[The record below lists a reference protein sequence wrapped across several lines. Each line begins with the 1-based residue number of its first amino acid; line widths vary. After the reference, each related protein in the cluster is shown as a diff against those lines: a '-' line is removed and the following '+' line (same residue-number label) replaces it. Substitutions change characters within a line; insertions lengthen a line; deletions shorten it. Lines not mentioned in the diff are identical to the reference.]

1 MMRSRA
7 SSFARRRSRIL
18 FAAFVLASRL
28 SWATSVDEKETRA
41 SAPDRPTEMPLSVL
55 PEPPKGDLRPPR
67 PAAMEA
73 IDGILGRLSGSDDV
87 ARARALEE
95 LTEAKPDWTSGLSR
109 RIDTIVER
117 ADKEKMRALLE
128 SVRKKNAQGDESDY
142 LAFVLREPNPASQVW
157 RDLTQILA
165 IGKMLSA
172 IGSAEAMREIV
183 RIYARYGEFL
193 RIETQRNLERLGDRA
208 IAGYLDAS
216 LHQAPKISGWAK
228 KQLELARKDTPSSA
242 VRTEDPTA
250 LSFILVALG
259 RTRDPECARVLISFA
274 GVERSQVR
282 VAARQGIALLGEV
295 AAWQL
300 RDAYQD
306 TTGRSVPREWTWKR
320 TARELFTELDRMRL
334 AKVFERF
341 ELARK
346 KEADG
351 ALEEMGRLY
360 DEVLTESPLFE
371 EREKMVPGYF
381 ALARAFEEKDPER
394 AALALRRIE
403 RLSSDETER
412 ARAESLRHV
421 LEARRLA
428 AESILDQ
435 GLVDKA
441 IALDPNSNAAKTAL
455 GSGPLTVDSP
465 MSRYLLAALAIA
477 VACGFG
483 GYVALQ
489 AWRRRSDAGVRSAE
503 EERRVEAPEES
514 PRETT
519 DEDATLLA
527 PSPAAPTNPDESDES
542 DEDESE
548 RR

>member
-1 MMRSRA
+1 MMPFGSLSFGLRS
-7 SSFARRRSRIL
+7 AR
-18 FAAFVLASRL
+18 VLAPAALALSVATTSRG
-28 SWATSVDEKETRA
+28 APEEKETRA

-55 PEPPKGDLRPPR
+55 PEPPKVDLKSPR
-67 PAAMEA
+67 PRAMEA
-73 IDGILGRLSGSDDV
+73 IDALLARVAGTEDAGRETAV
-87 ARARALEE
+87 AE
-95 LTEAKPDWTSGLSR
+95 LTEAKPDWVSGLSR

-128 SVRKKNAQGDESDY
+128 TERKKNARSDESDY
-142 LAFVLREPNPASQVW
+142 LGFMVKAPNPSSQTW
-157 RDLTQILA
+157 RDLVQILA

-172 IGSAEAMREIV
+172 IGSAEAMREVV

-193 RIETQRNLERLGDRA
+193 RVETQRNLDRLGDRA
-208 IAGYLDAS
+208 IAGYLEAT

-228 KQLELARKDTPSSA
+228 KQLELAKRDTPSSA
-242 VRTEDPTA
+242 VRTEDPAA
-250 LSFILVALG
+250 LALILIALG

-274 GVERSQVR
+274 GTERSQIR
-282 VAARQGIALLGEV
+282 LAARQGIALLGEV

-306 TTGRSVPREWTWKR
+306 TTGRTVPREWTWKR

-341 ELARK
+341 EAGRK
-346 KEADG
+346 KESEG

-371 EREKMVPGYF
+371 EREKMVPGYW
-381 ALARAFEEKDPER
+381 ALARALEDAAPER

-403 RLSSDETER
+403 RLSSEESER

-428 AESILDQ
+428 GEGVVDQ

-441 IALDPNSNAAKTAL
+441 IALDPESEAAREAL
-455 GSGPLTVDSP
+455 GGGPLASESP
-465 MSRYLLAALAIA
+465 ATRYLLAALAVA
-477 VACGFG
+477 VALGFG
-483 GYVALQ
+483 GYVGLQ
-489 AWRRRSDAGVRSAE
+489 ALRRRGDAGVRSATGE
-503 EERRVEAPEES
+503 ISNSTQSDASEAS
-514 PRETT
+514 ET
-519 DEDATLLA
+519 
-527 PSPAAPTNPDESDES
+527 PAAAQGEAEHDGEATKP
-542 DEDESE
+542 EDP
-548 RR
+548 